1 MLRRRRF
8 FATFLHRI
16 LRKNTAMFF
25 AAAEGPRRIIV
36 ALWAAPPMEPVS
48 VVPYNPL

>member
-1 MLRRRRF
+1 MLGAAAF
-8 FATFLHRI
+8 FATFSHRI
-16 LRKNTAMFF
+16 LRKNTAVFF